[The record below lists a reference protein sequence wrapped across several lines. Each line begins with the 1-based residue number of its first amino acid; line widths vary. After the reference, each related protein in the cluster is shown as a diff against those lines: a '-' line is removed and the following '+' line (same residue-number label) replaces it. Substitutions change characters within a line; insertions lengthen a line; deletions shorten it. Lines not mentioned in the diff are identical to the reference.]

1 MVWGDLGVGH
11 DHEIPGSS
19 GSPSL
24 SLTCGRAAGPH
35 LGSQARIT
43 APIEL
48 LSWSNLNGGEE
59 EPQDTDRDRPGLGRP
74 CLACSPPL
82 MFVLVPTF
90 LMFILLHQFS
100 PIPGLDIFLVPYFGV
115 P

>member
-1 MVWGDLGVGH
+1 MEGKRSLKTLTETDQAWGASV
-11 DHEIPGSS
+11 
-19 GSPSL
+19 SP
-24 SLTCGRAAGPH
+24 AAPH
-35 LGSQARIT
+35 
-43 APIEL
+43 
-48 LSWSNLNGGEE
+48 
-59 EPQDTDRDRPGLGRP
+59 
-74 CLACSPPL
+74 L